1 MQNLDFQNIG
11 MVLADSNR
19 MVRRG
24 LCGALHAQG
33 FRDIVDTDRVSG
45 IREAIADSTADLLVC
60 DANLRDGDS
69 LKLTHDIRHNRVGRN
84 PFIVII
90 TFIDSPERNT
100 IARVMNSGSDDIVL
114 KPISASMLLDRIVH
128 LVSERKNFV
137 VTSDYIGPNRR
148 GAGGRN
154 GGMAIAEI
162 GVPNP
167 VRIKAMREG
176 SVEEIQHA
184 IDRVASDINEE
195 KLRRHAF
202 QIGYLVA
209 HILPACKE
217 GVARTGAVEHLDRLL
232 FVTEDVGRRLVGT
245 PFAHVGELCESLLGV
260 ADNIRRKSHDPNPQD
275 LKLLPQLAQ
284 AVERAFNPADRSATV
299 AHDISQTVK
308 KRVN

>member
-45 IREAIADSTADLLVC
+45 VREAIADSAADLLVC
-60 DANLRDGDS
+60 DAHLRDGDS

-90 TFIDSPERNT
+90 TFVDSPERNT

-114 KPISASMLLDRIVH
+114 KPISANTLLDRIVH

-148 GAGGRN
+148 GGGRN

-162 GVPNP
+162 GVPNS

-176 SVEEIQHA
+176 SVEEIQRA

-202 QIGYLVA
+202 QIGYLVG
-209 HILPACKE
+209 HILPAYKE
-217 GVARTGAVEHLDRLL
+217 GAARTCAVEHLDRLL
-232 FVTEDVGRRLVGT
+232 FVTEDIGRRLVGT

-260 ADNIRRKSHDPNPQD
+260 ADNIRRKSYEPDPQD

-284 AVERAFNPADRSATV
+284 AVERAFNPADRSAAV
-299 AHDISQTVK
+299 ARDISQTVK
-308 KRVN
+308 ERVN